1 MPTLTLKF
9 KDNIIQEYQINK
21 GSMQIIGRAKDADI
35 HIDNLAVSGRH
46 AKIDSVGDNFLLTD
60 LKSKNGTLVNDSVIA
75 SYYLQQNDTI
85 AIGKHTLVFSLGA
98 GEAVLEHAAIDEDK
112 TLVIDVDMR
121 QNMMDRA
128 AAAETGGQQAH
139 GVISLLE
146 GGTGEIKISE
156 KVIKIGKGS
165 FCDIVAKGF
174 FIGKLS
180 ATISSS
186 SRPNGCYMNYVGG
199 FARPKVNGNSVRGA
213 VQLKE
218 FDIIQVGSVKM
229 QFDIKT

>member
-9 KDNIIQEYQINK
+9 KDNIIQEYHLNK
-21 GSMQIIGRAKDADI
+21 GSVLIIGRAKDADI

-60 LKSKNGTLVNDSVIA
+60 LKSKNGTLVNDAVIA
-75 SYYLQQNDTI
+75 TYYLQQNDTI

-98 GEAVLEHAAIDEDK
+98 GEAVPEHADIDEDK
-112 TLVIDVDMR
+112 TMVINADMR

-128 AAAETGGQQAH
+128 AGAETGGQQAH

-146 GGTGEIKISE
+146 GGTGETKISK

-174 FIGKLS
+174 FIGKVA
-180 ATISSS
+180 ATISS
-186 SRPNGCYMNYVGG
+186 RPKGCYLSYVGG
-199 FARPKVNGNSVRGA
+199 FAKPKVNGNSVRGA

>member
-9 KDNIIQEYQINK
+9 KDNIVQEYQLNK
-21 GSMQIIGRAKDADI
+21 GSSLIIGRAKDTDI

-46 AKIDSVGDNFLLTD
+46 AKVDSVGDNFLLTD
-60 LKSKNGTLVNDSVIA
+60 LKSKNGTLVNDAVVST
-75 SYYLQQNDTI
+75 YYLQQNDTV
-85 AIGKHTLVFSLGA
+85 AIGKHTLIFSLGA
-98 GEAVLEHAAIDEDK
+98 GGAAPEHAAIDEDK
-112 TLVIDVDMR
+112 TMVIDADMR
-121 QNMMDRA
+121 QDMMDRA
-128 AAAETGGQQAH
+128 AAGAETGGEQEAY

-146 GGTGEIKISE
+146 GGTGEVKISK

-174 FIGKLS
+174 FTGKVS
-180 ATISSS
+180 ATISS
-186 SRPNGCYMNYVGG
+186 RPKGCYLSYVSG
-199 FARPKVNGNSVRGA
+199 FAKPKVNGNSVRGA